1 MPGPAFAHARNSH
14 HALEQSMGEGTPM
27 RDAPRRGSRGSHLLG
42 LALAGITAGVGAA
55 DMPAHDAA
63 RLAADAGAAP
73 LHLAQASG
81 ASSGQTLQFGAPAE
95 AGTGSPAAGQTL
107 QTGSPPAG
115 EAGPVLQLGTPP
127 PAGESLQ
134 IGTPPPPSEGLQIG
148 APPPPSEGLQIGAPP
163 APPGG
168 GLQIGAPAPGLP
180 AAPTMAP
187 PEPER
192 AVEFSAPW
200 LRAEG
205 GWLPDGRARASVS
218 GYLSGALRADI
229 RPEGFPAWSIRATVR
244 GDAYP
249 QSGHFDDSTT
259 RLDYGESFV
268 RYDAARTR
276 ITLGAQTVLWG
287 RVDEIPPTDRM
298 SVQDLTRYV
307 LDELPDRRRA
317 VPALRIEHALDAYK
331 LDAVLMPWF
340 RPAELPDQD
349 SIWFPVRQEDGRML
363 GIRNPFPLYG
373 EIIRNGTIGE
383 ADDLDGFGGAG
394 VRVSRSGAGIDG
406 AITVQRTRHSLPY
419 YQLDPLVRQAVLQGQ
434 PLGAALA
441 SGVGPTFR
449 EVHPLTWL
457 VGGDLAMEALG
468 GTVRLEAAW
477 LSDVPVT
484 TLDARLETHDAFEWV
499 GGYEFFP
506 GDGNT
511 RVTLQLA
518 GRHVLDTPPTLDRTR
533 VFNFSGE
540 VEVPFAQELW
550 RFNTRVSVGLNDRDI
565 YVNPKLSYVGWEP
578 HELYVA
584 AHLFSGSHRSVNG
597 FYASNDMIVLGW
609 RARF

>member
-1 MPGPAFAHARNSH
+1 
-14 HALEQSMGEGTPM
+14 M
-27 RDAPRRGSRGSHLLG
+27 RDASRRESRTRSCLLG
-42 LALAGITAGVGAA
+42 LVLAGITAGAGAA
-55 DMPAHDAA
+55 DLAA
-63 RLAADAGAAP
+63 RDATSVAAGAGGAP

-81 ASSGQTLQFGAPAE
+81 ASSGQTLQFGAPADS
-95 AGTGSPAAGQTL
+95 GTGSPPPGQAP

-127 PAGESLQ
+127 PTGETLQ
-134 IGTPPPPSEGLQIG
+134 IGTPPPPASESLQIG
-148 APPPPSEGLQIGAPP
+148 APPPASEGLQNGAPAPASEGLQIGAPP

-168 GLQIGAPAPGLP
+168 SGLQIGAPAPGLP

-192 AVEFSAPW
+192 AVEFSVPW

-229 RPEGFPAWSIRATVR
+229 RPEGFPAWSIRATLR

-249 QSGHFDDSTT
+249 QSGHFDDSTA

-276 ITLGAQTVLWG
+276 ITLGAQTALWG

-298 SVQDLTRYV
+298 SVQDITRYV

-317 VPALRIEHALDAYK
+317 VPALRIEHSLEAYK

-349 SIWFPVRQEDGRML
+349 SIWFPVRQEDGRIL

-373 EIIRNGTIGE
+373 AIIRNGTIGE

-394 VRVSRSGAGIDG
+394 VRVSRSGAGVDG

-419 YQLDPLVRQAVLQGQ
+419 YQLDPRVRQAVLQGQ

-457 VGGDLAMEALG
+457 VGGDMAMEALG

-518 GRHVLDTPPTLDRTR
+518 GHHVFGAPVTLDRQR
-533 VFNFSGE
+533 IFSFTGE
-540 VEVPFAQELW
+540 LEVPFAQERW
-550 RFNTRVSVGLNDRDI
+550 RFDTRFSFGLNDRDI

-584 AHLFSGSHRSVNG
+584 AHLFSGSQRSVNG
-597 FYASNDMIVLGW
+597 FYESNDMIVLGW